1 MLTIATTKRRR
12 LRCIHRPAAVT
23 VATLALELAFL
34 GHSAQAQYINSY
46 FPQAVPGYDTSSGVT
61 VLSRAR
67 PLYATQGVNVGSFVV
82 RPELT
87 EGFRIRHRP
96 DRHYRPWVQPV
107 LADLPRAHGQLEL
120 VRELARNV
128 AFRG

>member
-1 MLTIATTKRRR
+1 MVELLAYGYIPLMNATTSRLSMLTIATTKRRR

-67 PLYATQGVNVGSFVV
+67 PLYATQGVTS
-82 RPELT
+82 
-87 EGFRIRHRP
+87 
-96 DRHYRPWVQPV
+96 
-107 LADLPRAHGQLEL
+107 
-120 VRELARNV
+120 
-128 AFRG
+128 